1 MSATY
6 DKLVDL
12 LVGRFAVDRA
22 EIKPDVTLRDLEMDS
37 LFLVELLLVIQS
49 EFGVDMDDDAAS
61 PDDTVAQAAELIE
74 SRTAAAAS

>member
-12 LVGRFAVDRA
+12 LVGRFAVERT
-22 EIKPDVTLRDLEMDS
+22 EIGPDVTFRELEMDS
-37 LFLVELLLVIQS
+37 LFLVELVLVIQS
-49 EFGVDMDDDAAS
+49 EFGVGLDEDAAS

>member
-12 LVGRFAVDRA
+12 LVDRFAVDRT
-22 EIKPDVTLRDLEMDS
+22 EIGPDVTFRDLEMDS
-37 LFLVELLLVIQS
+37 LFLVELVLVIQS
-49 EFGVDMDDDAAS
+49 EFGVELDEDAAA
-61 PDDTVAQAAELIE
+61 PDGTVAQAAELIE